1 MHTFSCRLTLVE
13 YTSLVWH
20 LKSTS
25 LFEDWELDD
34 LVKLSRTTPYRRFA
48 AGEIIYH
55 MDDPADAIYFLRNG
69 LVKVSKL
76 FPNGKEAI
84 LGVVGQYGAFGELL
98 LTPEEQRPHQ
108 AEAIEDTVL
117 ITLPREELENL
128 LRERPPLA
136 LKFIQ
141 LMAQRLFETQSW
153 QAEVSAFSAPAR
165 LASLLYRFAL
175 EFGKQGTDGVRIH
188 LKLTQEDLSRMIG
201 ATRETVSHSLNRLKR
216 EGAIA
221 RTRAPFIVNSEKL
234 EAFIAADE

>member
-1 MHTFSCRLTLVE
+1 MLLVE
-13 YTSLVWH
+13 NPSLVWH

-25 LFEDWELDD
+25 LFEDWELED
-34 LVKLSRTTPYRRFA
+34 LSKLARSTPYRRLS
-48 AGEIIYH
+48 AGDVIYH
-55 MDDPADAIYFLRNG
+55 MDDPADAIYFVRSG
-69 LVKVSKL
+69 LVKICKL

-98 LTPEEQRPHQ
+98 LTPSEKRPHQ
-108 AEAIEDTVL
+108 TEAIENTVL
-117 ITLPREELENL
+117 ITLPRAELEIL
-128 LRERPPLA
+128 LRERPALA

-153 QAEVSAFSAPAR
+153 QAEVSAYSAPAR
-165 LASLLYRFAL
+165 LASLLYRFGL

-216 EGAIA
+216 QGAIGKT
-221 RTRAPFIVNSEKL
+221 RTPFIVSLEKL
-234 EAFIAADE
+234 EHFIAADE

>member
-1 MHTFSCRLTLVE
+1 ME

-25 LFEDWELDD
+25 LFEDWELED
-34 LVKLSRTTPYRRFA
+34 LAKLSRITPYRRLN
-48 AGEIIYH
+48 GGDVIYH
-55 MDDPADAIYFLRNG
+55 MDDPADAIYFVRNG
-69 LVKVSKL
+69 LVKISKL

-98 LTPEEQRPHQ
+98 LTPSEKRPHQ
-108 AEAIEDTVL
+108 AEAIEDTVI
-117 ITLPREELENL
+117 ITLPRAELEML
-128 LRERPPLA
+128 IAERPALA

-141 LMAQRLFETQSW
+141 IMAQRLFETQSW
-153 QAEVSAFSAPAR
+153 QAEVSAYSAPAR

-216 EGAIA
+216 EGAIG
-221 RTRAPFIVNSEKL
+221 RTRAPFIVDTAKL
-234 EAFIAADE
+234 EVFIAEDE